1 MQIPGS
7 CNQKAPF
14 RWPGVVPA
22 LSWTRARSHCQ
33 GQQSEGGGLILSSR
47 TYPSLNASVP
57 SSWELNKI
65 MCVKFSASDSD
76 YACVLLISQSG
87 DPMAP
92 APLPSSVQSGG
103 STQYSQ
109 MSSSP
114 HWFSALP
121 QETVPFS
128 GLIHWEAKN
137 LHQSAAL
144 LWYSPDAV
152 RSGTG
157 RGAPRSDGCSVP
169 SSFVSLEMND
179 HLIPACKGLNFCSS
193 SL

>member
-7 CNQKAPF
+7 CNQRAPF
-14 RWPGVVPA
+14 RWSGVVPA

-76 YACVLLISQSG
+76 YARVLLISQSG
-87 DPMAP
+87 IPCP
-92 APLPSSVQSGG
+92 QPHHCPSGG

-114 HWFSALP
+114 HWFSAHP

-128 GLIHWEAKN
+128 GLIHGEAKD
-137 LHQSAAL
+137 LQQSAAL

-152 RSGTG
+152 RSGMG
-157 RGAPRSDGCSVP
+157 RNAPRSDGCSEL

-179 HLIPACKGLNFCSS
+179 HLIPACKALNFCSS